1 VRGDKTTAQTVVLSE
16 FLSEIGYGNPAS
28 QRLCW
33 FYLETLPALI
43 SHPPPDAIERLKALV
58 LDSVNSPES
67 KRAYDRAITDFLLWC
82 STAAPGTGFTKA
94 TVQAYRAQLIEQ
106 ALSASTVNVRMS
118 AIRRLAAEAADNGL
132 MPPELASGIGRIKGI
147 KREGVRTGNWLT
159 VHQAE
164 KLVNAPNVE
173 TLKGKRDRALLAVL
187 IGCGLRREET
197 ALLTLEHIQQRDAR
211 WVIVDMRGKGGRI
224 RTVPMPSWTK
234 VATDVWT
241 LAAGFSA
248 GRVFRPVNKGD
259 RLCGD
264 SMTAQSI
271 FETVKKYADEIG
283 LKEIAPHDLRRT
295 FAKLAHKGRAA
306 LEQIQLSLG
315 HASIQTTERYL
326 GVRQD
331 LTDAPCDRLGLKL
344 SGVGD

>member
-1 VRGDKTTAQTVVLSE
+1 LHDIIKFWLPTGLS
-16 FLSEIGYGNPAS
+16 SS
-28 QRLCW
+28 
-33 FYLETLPALI
+33 
-43 SHPPPDAIERLKALV
+43 AI
-58 LDSVNSPES
+58 
-67 KRAYDRAITDFLLWC
+67 
-82 STAAPGTGFTKA
+82 
-94 TVQAYRAQLIEQ
+94 
-106 ALSASTVNVRMS
+106 NVKMT
-118 AIRRLAAEAADNGL
+118 AIRRLAAEAADNSL
-132 MPPELASGIGRIKGI
+132 MAPELAAGIGRVKGV
-147 KREGVRTGNWLT
+147 KREGIRTGNWLT

-164 KLVNAPNVE
+164 KLINAPDTD
-173 TLKGKRDRALLAVL
+173 TLKGKRDRALMAVL

-197 ALLTLEHIQQRDAR
+197 AVLTLEHIQQRDAR
-211 WVIVDMRGKGGRI
+211 WVIVDMRGKGGRV

-234 VATDVWT
+234 VALDAWT
-241 LAAGFSA
+241 AAAGFNA

-264 SMTAQSI
+264 CMTAQSI
-271 FETVKKYADEIG
+271 FETVKKYAAEIG
-283 LKEIAPHDLRRT
+283 LREIAPHDLRRT

-344 SGVGD
+344 SGFGD

>member
-1 VRGDKTTAQTVVLSE
+1 VSCEVGIITLGHIA
-16 FLSEIGYGNPAS
+16 YGNNTS
-28 QRLCW
+28 QSL
-33 FYLETLPALI
+33 YLNFLENLPVPI
-43 SHPPPDAIERLKALV
+43 SRPNPDPIDRLKSVV

-67 KRAYDRAITDFLLWC
+67 KRAYDRAITDFLKWV
-82 STAAPGTGFTKA
+82 SITGPGTGFTKA
-94 TVQAYRAQLIEQ
+94 TVQAHRAHLLEIGL
-106 ALSASTVNVRMS
+106 AASTINVRMS
-118 AIRRLAAEAADNGL
+118 AIRRLAAEASDNGL
-132 MPPELASGIGRIKGI
+132 MDLNLASGVGRVKGV
-147 KREGVRTGNWLT
+147 KREGIRTGNWLT

-164 KLVNAPNVE
+164 KLINAPDIS
-173 TLKGKRDRALLAVL
+173 TFKGKRDRALLAVL

-211 WVIVDMRGKGGRI
+211 WVVVDMKGKGGRV

-234 VATDVWT
+234 VAIDDWT
-241 LAAGFSA
+241 LAAGFTS
-248 GRVFRPVNKGD
+248 GRLFRPVNKGD
-259 RLCGD
+259 KLAGET
-264 SMTAQSI
+264 MTAQSI
-271 FETVKKYADEIG
+271 FETVKKYAIEIG
-283 LKEIAPHDLRRT
+283 QKEIAPHDLRRT

-344 SGVGD
+344 SGFGD

>member
-1 VRGDKTTAQTVVLSE
+1 MS
-16 FLSEIGYGNPAS
+16 
-28 QRLCW
+28 C
-33 FYLETLPALI
+33 LETLPAPI
-43 SHPPPDAIERLKALV
+43 SHPAPDAIERLKTLV
-58 LDSVNSPES
+58 LDSVNSDES
-67 KRAYDRAITDFLLWC
+67 KRAYDKAITDFLTWY
-82 STAAPGTGFTKA
+82 SMADPGTGFTKA
-94 TVQAYRAQLIEQ
+94 TVQAYKARLVNSR
-106 ALSASTVNVRMS
+106 LSPSTVNVRTS

-132 MPPELASGIGRIKGI
+132 MAPELAAGIGRVKGI

-164 KLVNAPNVE
+164 RLINSPDAA

-197 ALLTLEHIQQRDAR
+197 ARLMLEHIQQRDAR

-241 LAAGFSA
+241 FAAGFSG

-271 FETVKKYADEIG
+271 FETVKKYAAEIG
-283 LKEIAPHDLRRT
+283 VREIAPHDLRRT
-295 FAKLAHKGRAA
+295 FAKLAHRGRAA

-344 SGVGD
+344 SSFGD

>member
-1 VRGDKTTAQTVVLSE
+1 
-16 FLSEIGYGNPAS
+16 
-28 QRLCW
+28 
-33 FYLETLPALI
+33 LETLPAPI
-43 SHPPPDAIERLKALV
+43 FHPAPAIGKLKNLV
-58 LDSVNSPES
+58 LDSLTSPES
-67 KRAYDRAITDFLLWC
+67 KRAYGRAITEFLAWFH
-82 STAAPGTGFTKA
+82 SERPATGFTKA
-94 TVQAYRAQLIEQ
+94 TVQNYKARLAEKG
-106 ALSASTVNVRMS
+106 LSASAINVKMT
-118 AIRRLAAEAADNGL
+118 AIRRLAAEAADNNL
-132 MPPELASGIGRIKGI
+132 MAPELTAGIGRVKGI
-147 KREGVRTGNWLT
+147 KREGVRTGNWMT

-164 KLVNAPNVE
+164 KLINAPDAD

-197 ALLTLEHIQQRDAR
+197 AVLTLEHIQQRDAR
-211 WVIVDMRGKGGRI
+211 WVIVDMKGKGGRV

-234 VATDVWT
+234 VALDAWT
-241 LAAGFSA
+241 MAAGFSA

-259 RLCGD
+259 NLVGD

-271 FETVKKYADEIG
+271 FETVKKYAAKIG

-344 SGVGD
+344 ASSLRANIAETLLVP

>member
-1 VRGDKTTAQTVVLSE
+1 
-16 FLSEIGYGNPAS
+16 
-28 QRLCW
+28 
-33 FYLETLPALI
+33 LETLPAPI
-43 SHPPPDAIERLKALV
+43 SHPTPDAIERLKALV
-58 LDSVNSPES
+58 LNSVNSPES
-67 KRAYDRAITDFLLWC
+67 KRAYDRAITDFLKWC
-82 STAAPGTGFTKA
+82 STANPVTGFTKA
-94 TVQAYRAQLIEQ
+94 TVQAYRAHLVAQIL
-106 ALSASTVNVRMS
+106 APSTINVRMS

-132 MPPELASGIGRIKGI
+132 MVPELAAGIGRVKGV
-147 KREGVRTGNWLT
+147 KSEGIRTGNWLT

-164 KLVNAPNVE
+164 KLINAPDLE
-173 TLKGKRDRALLAVL
+173 TLKGKRDRALMAVL

-197 ALLTLEHIQQRDAR
+197 ALLTMEHVQQRDAR
-211 WVIVDMRGKGGRI
+211 WVVVDMKGKGGRI

-234 VATDVWT
+234 VALDEWIV
-241 LAAGFSA
+241 AAGFSA

-271 FETVKKYADEIG
+271 FETVKKYAAEIG

-344 SGVGD
+344 SGFGD

>member
-1 VRGDKTTAQTVVLSE
+1 
-16 FLSEIGYGNPAS
+16 
-28 QRLCW
+28 
-33 FYLETLPALI
+33 LETLPALRP
-43 SHPPPDAIERLKALV
+43 HPASDVIERLKALV

-82 STAAPGTGFTKA
+82 STAGPGTGFTKA
-94 TVQAYRAQLIEQ
+94 TVQAYRARLVEQ
-106 ALSASTVNVRMS
+106 ALSASTINVRMS
-118 AIRRLAAEAADNGL
+118 AIRRLAAEATDNGL
-132 MPPELASGIGRIKGI
+132 MAPELAAGIGRVKGI

-164 KLVNAPNVE
+164 KLINAPNIE

-241 LAAGFSA
+241 LAAGFNA
-248 GRVFRPVNKGD
+248 GRVFRPVNKAD
-259 RLCGD
+259 RLCGN

-271 FETVKKYADEIG
+271 FETVKKYAAEIG

-344 SGVGD
+344 SSFGD